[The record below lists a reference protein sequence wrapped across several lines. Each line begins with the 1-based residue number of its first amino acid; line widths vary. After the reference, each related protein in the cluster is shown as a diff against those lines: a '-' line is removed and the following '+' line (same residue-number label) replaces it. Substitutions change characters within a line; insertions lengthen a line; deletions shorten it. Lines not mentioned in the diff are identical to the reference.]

1 MALIDIPNQKLEDL
15 VTFPALIPVKA
26 VSQKNIAEHEFR
38 EAVLLVT
45 RELMP
50 VFLEEHITIR
60 ASSAGS
66 YLSATLMVTF
76 EHVDQVYALDAAL
89 RAHPLVLRVL

>member
-1 MALIDIPNQKLEDL
+1 MAMIDIPSQKLEDL

-26 VSQKNIAEHEFR
+26 VSLKHGDEAEFR
-38 EAVLLVT
+38 AAIYEIT
-45 RELMP
+45 REL
-50 VFLEEHITIR
+50 VTTFLDEHITIR

-66 YLSATLMVTF
+66 YYSATLMVTF
-76 EHVDQVYALDAAL
+76 DHVDQVYALDAAL